1 MDQRLQTLPLSWH
14 QETHDKRK
22 KVSLLCAKSC
32 KKLFK
37 NGLKPGLVNFQNN
50 QKLVCE
56 LKSKIP
62 EVSSLVPDPKACGTI
77 SELGLSLLWSFVAP
91 GEDYDDETD
100 VIDDGVKGDN
110 DDNGDETDAIG
121 AVYNESNGVVHHI

>member
-1 MDQRLQTLPLSWH
+1 MQ
-14 QETHDKRK
+14 
-22 KVSLLCAKSC
+22 KVVRNC
-32 KKLFK
+32 
-37 NGLKPGLVNFQNN
+37 LKPGLVNFQNN

-77 SELGLSLLWSFVAP
+77 SELGSSWLLSFVAP

-121 AVYNESNGVVHHI
+121 AVYNEDHQ

>member
-1 MDQRLQTLPLSWH
+1 MAPGEDYDD
-14 QETHDKRK
+14 ETNIVFNVH
-22 KVSLLCAKSC
+22 
-32 KKLFK
+32 
-37 NGLKPGLVNFQNN
+37 NGDYN
-50 QKLVCE
+50 
-56 LKSKIP
+56 
-62 EVSSLVPDPKACGTI
+62 
-77 SELGLSLLWSFVAP
+77 